1 MDQTDVVIVGAGV
14 VGLAVAVEMSCRYP
28 DREILL
34 VEKYGRFGQETS
46 SRNSEVIHGGMYYP
60 TGSLKAKL
68 CVAGNRLLY
77 QFCAAHQVPHKQLGK
92 IIITRN
98 SDEEAAVKK
107 IYEQGQANGVPG
119 LRYLDAAEVHQLEPH
134 IEATGGLFS
143 ETTGIIDSHQLMA
156 RLEGLAEA
164 QGVLLCY
171 AHEVLQVKKSDH
183 GYVIHYRNPDGEGE
197 LETKVLFNCAGL
209 YSDSIPEQLGIDVDA
224 AGYRIYPCKGEYF
237 SLAPGKARLIQH
249 LVYPPPAQNLKGL
262 GIHMTKSLDGMG
274 KMGPSAEYVDSK
286 TDYNVD
292 PSHLEQFYEAA
303 HSYLPFVERED
314 LNPDMAG
321 IRPKTMKP
329 GGKWTDFVI
338 TNEAKRGLPNL
349 IDLVGIESPGLTA
362 SLAIAKYAVD
372 QVEKF

>member
-1 MDQTDVVIVGAGV
+1 M
-14 VGLAVAVEMSCRYP
+14 
-28 DREILL
+28 
-34 VEKYGRFGQETS
+34 
-46 SRNSEVIHGGMYYP
+46 
-60 TGSLKAKL
+60 
-68 CVAGNRLLY
+68 
-77 QFCAAHQVPHKQLGK
+77 
-92 IIITRN
+92 
-98 SDEEAAVKK
+98 
-107 IYEQGQANGVPG
+107 
-119 LRYLDAAEVHQLEPH
+119 
-134 IEATGGLFS
+134 
-143 ETTGIIDSHQLMA
+143 
-156 RLEGLAEA
+156 
-164 QGVLLCY
+164 LCY
-171 AHEVLQVKKSDH
+171 AHEVLQVKKSAH
-183 GYVIHYRNPDGEGE
+183 GYEVHYRNPEGEGD

-209 YSDSIPEQLGIDVDA
+209 YSDAIPEQLGIDIDA

-274 KMGPSAEYVDSK
+274 KMGPSAEYVDNR

-292 PSHLEQFYEAA
+292 PSHLEQFYQAA

-338 TNEAKRGLPNL
+338 TNEARRGLPNL

-362 SLAIAKYAVD
+362 SLAIATYAVD
-372 QVEKF
+372 QVKD